1 MTDILVKGKLGH
13 RDRHAQREDDGKM
26 HMENT
31 IQRWRIGIFVRQEML
46 KIAVKPPE
54 ARNKQGWISIQVSED
69 HGPAILD
76 F

>member
-1 MTDILVKGKLGH
+1 
-13 RDRHAQREDDGKM
+13 
-26 HMENT
+26 MENT
-31 IQRWRIGIFVRQEML
+31 IQRWRIGVFIRQGVP

-54 ARNKQGWISIQVSED
+54 ARNKQGWISLQVSED